1 MNKITEKENWH
12 APIRPSKCSWGGDK
26 LASSNYCYRP
36 DKTETKTKEVRGFI
50 PAFGN
55 RMPSVKMF
63 DYLYEMSRQIAENRR
78 W

>member
-1 MNKITEKENWH
+1 MKMRKENWS
-12 APIRPSKCSWGGDK
+12 APMRPAKCSWGGDR
-26 LASSNYCYRP
+26 LVASSYCSRSV
-36 DKTETKTKEVRGFI
+36 KTETKTVEVRGFI

-55 RMPSVKMF
+55 RMPTVEMF